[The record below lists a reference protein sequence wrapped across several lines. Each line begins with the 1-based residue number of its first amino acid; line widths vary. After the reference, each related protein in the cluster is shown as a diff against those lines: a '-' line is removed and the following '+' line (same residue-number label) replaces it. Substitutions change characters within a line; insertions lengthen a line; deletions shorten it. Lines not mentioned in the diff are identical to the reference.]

1 MTTAPQSPQAVND
14 AYTIGTSSVG
24 HRFLIYALKVLFRK
38 NKRNFFFISSFFS
51 GSAVTVSLFQFQTLS
66 LSLYPI
72 DPLSLSQY
80 KSTLPLSVHNRYI
93 NTLSLTISLTLTRT
107 IAGPTLTS
115 DEGNISNDSRID
127 KVVVVDVAVVDLV
140 PNEER

>member
-1 MTTAPQSPQAVND
+1 MFVPPCTHVDCWISPPKSGKRVLK
-14 AYTIGTSSVG
+14 GEG
-24 HRFLIYALKVLFRK
+24 ERGYAR
-38 NKRNFFFISSFFS
+38 
-51 GSAVTVSLFQFQTLS
+51 FQTFKALS
-66 LSLYPI
+66 LSL
-72 DPLSLSQY
+72 SLS
-80 KSTLPLSVHNRYI
+80 PP
-93 NTLSLTISLTLTRT
+93 LSLTISLTLTLTRT